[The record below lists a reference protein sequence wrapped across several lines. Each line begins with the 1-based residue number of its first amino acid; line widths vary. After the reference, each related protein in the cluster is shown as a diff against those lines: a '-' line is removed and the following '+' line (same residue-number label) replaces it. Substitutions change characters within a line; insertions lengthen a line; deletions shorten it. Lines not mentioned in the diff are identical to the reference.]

1 MLCREFE
8 DRLVEGAR
16 HEVEPGR
23 VLRAHMQTCRS
34 CRDRW
39 EAEEGLTSSV
49 KTLRAAAWDQRS
61 SAASREMLMRKF
73 AAQKR
78 AIPMTR
84 SRFENW
90 SWALAAA
97 AALVI
102 SIFAV
107 PDIERRLKLPVSP
120 AASNAT
126 EFVGTDTEAEIPGDG
141 QADTEADGF
150 IAVPFVPPLAT
161 GEMVRVVHTELNPA
175 ALASLGVSVD
185 PAWTTQLPADV
196 LLGEDGMPRAVRVSD
211 ATSGNGGF

>member
-1 MLCREFE
+1 MLCREVA

-23 VLRAHMQTCRS
+23 PLRAHLKTCAA
-34 CRDRW
+34 CRERQ
-39 EAEEGLTSSV
+39 EAEETLTLHMKAIRVS
-49 KTLRAAAWDQRS
+49 AWDRRS
-61 SAASREMLMRKF
+61 SAASLDILMRQF
-73 AAQKR
+73 AERNR
-78 AIPMTR
+78 ARTAPR
-84 SRFENW
+84 W
-90 SWALAAA
+90 YWALATA
-97 AALVI
+97 AALVV

-107 PDIERRLKLPVSP
+107 PDAIRLSRAGTQGAPNVV
-120 AASNAT
+120 AAQ
-126 EFVGTDTEAEIPGDG
+126 TDSAAEIPADP
-141 QADTEADGF
+141 QADPEAEGF

-211 ATSGNGGF
+211 TSSGGGF